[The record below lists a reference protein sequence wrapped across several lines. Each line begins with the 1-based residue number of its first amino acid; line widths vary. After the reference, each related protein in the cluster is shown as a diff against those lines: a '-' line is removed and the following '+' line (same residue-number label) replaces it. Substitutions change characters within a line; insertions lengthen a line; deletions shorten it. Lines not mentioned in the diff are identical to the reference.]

1 MPHCLSVDRMKYS
14 IELYNDY
21 KKELKKAKE
30 QTSAKGQREFE
41 FFEVPVLGSFHSF
54 CKRLRSVSYSFFFLC
69 KALKFPFK

>member
-1 MPHCLSVDRMKYS
+1 MPYCLSVDRMKYS

-54 CKRLRSVSYSFFFLC
+54 CKRLRSVSYFFLC
-69 KALKFPFK
+69 KALKFSFK